1 MTYVAE
7 AASPNPFAKPIDA
20 GMLHVDAVA
29 GGLPLAALTNLCRQ
43 IAPEDKLFK
52 YRFVSKATYAR
63 RVAAATPASANLSKA
78 ESERVARLSHLW
90 TYAVEV
96 WGSEYGARRFLR
108 EPHMLLGGRSG
119 QDVALE
125 SEQGA
130 RMVEQILG
138 RLQHGTG
145 V

>member
-7 AASPNPFAKPIDA
+7 AAAPNPVAKPIDA

-29 GGLPLAALTNLCRQ
+29 GGLPIAALTNLCRQ
-43 IAPEDKLFK
+43 MAPDDKLFK
-52 YRFVSKATYAR
+52 YRFVSKATYGR
-63 RVAAATPASANLSKA
+63 RLAAPGGATLSKA

-90 TYAVEV
+90 TYALEV
-96 WGSEYGARRFLR
+96 WGSDHGARRFLR
-108 EPHMLLGGRSG
+108 EPHMLLGGRPG
-119 QDVALE
+119 QEVALE